1 MGLKVTQGKD
11 MSNKNIEV
19 FRDLDSLIE
28 TAAQVFVDAAHKAI
42 AERGIF
48 TVVLTG
54 GNTVKDLHVL
64 LASPANRRKIAW
76 EKVRFFW
83 GDERQVPPDHPESN
97 YGQAR
102 DLFLSHV
109 GAREENIF
117 RIRGELEPQEAVN
130 DYEEK
135 LRENASGNLDWPRF
149 DLVFL
154 SMGSDGHIA
163 SIFPGVISEVERCSP
178 VLATTA
184 DYQGRPAQRVSMTPL
199 VFNSARQIL
208 LLVSGKGKAAVLR
221 KVLCG
226 EGDARY
232 YPALRI
238 HPKDGEVVW
247 FIDEAAATQLPKD
260 FFDHDQ
266 S

>member
-1 MGLKVTQGKD
+1 VRPKGTQGREISYRKV
-11 MSNKNIEV
+11 EV
-19 FRDLDSLIE
+19 FQDLVSLIE
-28 TAAQVFVDAAHKAI
+28 TAAQVFIDAAHKAI
-42 AERGIF
+42 EERDIF

-76 EKVRFFW
+76 KKVHFFW
-83 GDERQVPPDHPESN
+83 GDERQVPPDHTESN
-97 YGQAR
+97 FGQAR
-102 DLFLSHV
+102 DLFLSRV
-109 GAREENIF
+109 GVREENVF
-117 RIRGELEPQEAVN
+117 RIRGELEPQEAVD

-135 LRENASGNLDWPRF
+135 LRENASGNLEWPRF

-163 SIFPGVISEVERCSP
+163 SIFPGEISEVERCSP

-199 VFNSARQIL
+199 VFNATRQIL
-208 LLVSGKGKAAVLR
+208 LLVSGEGKAAVLR

-226 EGDARY
+226 EGDARD
-232 YPALRI
+232 YPVLRI
-238 HPKDGEVVW
+238 QPKDGEVMW
-247 FIDEAAATQLPKD
+247 FVDEAAANQLPKD
-260 FFDHDQ
+260 FFIHDQ